1 MPIRFL
7 DMFAGI
13 GGFRSGLERLGG
25 FECVGYCEIDKY
37 AKQAYDAMYPTKGE
51 IYFADARTIDPYTL
65 PDIDLIC
72 GGFPCQS
79 FSIAGLRRG
88 FQDDTRGTLFFEI
101 ARIAAVKR
109 PPFLLL
115 ENVPGLL
122 SHDKGRTFA
131 TILGAL
137 DELGYC
143 RVSTKQEEQLNS
155 YENQV
160 QHYTERINSE
170 NGWTLEGIYADKG
183 ISGTSVKNRDEFN
196 RMIRRCKQGK
206 IDMIITKSIARF
218 ARNTVDC
225 LKYVRLLNDLGVDV
239 YFEEQGIH
247 SNQPG
252 AEFYITIYG
261 SIAQS
266 ESENISANIKWGKA
280 QAAREGKVVFRYK
293 NFLGYRKGDDG
304 QPEIVPEEAETI
316 RLIYDRFLAGDSL
329 KGIAE
334 LLKEK
339 GIKSPT
345 GKAEWQFS
353 TIQSI
358 LSNERYKGD
367 AIINKTYTTDCISK
381 KVRVNNGERPK
392 YYVENSHPAIID
404 SATFGRV
411 QEELARRSG
420 KRKISRKAKTEQ
432 GKYSSKYALTE
443 LLVCGE
449 CKSAYRRC
457 TWTASGKKKIMWRC
471 INRIEYAKKYCHNS
485 PSVEESILQRAVMAA
500 IMETANQNAEVLRTL
515 KLHIGMG
522 LAGEKS
528 EDNSIDLQIRIAE
541 IDAEFKKMLDR
552 VSTDTIE
559 AFDEETATRLM
570 NEKSRLQQQLDN
582 IADAEQRRENAKS
595 RLDDIYTILDGI
607 KNRPMEYDDQIV
619 RQLLECVVV
628 DSKEQI
634 TVIFKG
640 GLKSVQPLTE

>member
-1 MPIRFL
+1 MLQKELSKWLR
-7 DMFAGI
+7 D
-13 GGFRSGLERLGG
+13 R
-25 FECVGYCEIDKY
+25 
-37 AKQAYDAMYPTKGE
+37 YDTKMDG
-51 IYFADARTIDPYTL
+51 
-65 PDIDLIC
+65 
-72 GGFPCQS
+72 
-79 FSIAGLRRG
+79 
-88 FQDDTRGTLFFEI
+88 
-101 ARIAAVKR
+101 
-109 PPFLLL
+109 
-115 ENVPGLL
+115 
-122 SHDKGRTFA
+122 
-131 TILGAL
+131 
-137 DELGYC
+137 
-143 RVSTKQEEQLNS
+143 
-155 YENQV
+155 
-160 QHYTERINSE
+160 
-170 NGWTLEGIYADKG
+170 NGWLEVSSDGIPLCRIKYNGQFLSNADQNLSDEYRSKIADIQDE
-183 ISGTSVKNRDEFN
+183 ISTVREYVGLYEHAPQMKADGVSDYRQLAAFGDTVLAATYSEKNGF
-196 RMIRRCKQGK
+196 MFCTWKQNA
-206 IDMIITKSIARF
+206 D
-218 ARNTVDC
+218 
-225 LKYVRLLNDLGVDV
+225 
-239 YFEEQGIH
+239 
-247 SNQPG
+247 
-252 AEFYITIYG
+252 
-261 SIAQS
+261 
-266 ESENISANIKWGKA
+266 
-280 QAAREGKVVFRYK
+280 
-293 NFLGYRKGDDG
+293 
-304 QPEIVPEEAETI
+304 
-316 RLIYDRFLAGDSL
+316 GDSVFW
-329 KGIAE
+329 GDYSPNYE
-334 LLKEK
+334 YVKE
-339 GIKSPT
+339 
-345 GKAEWQFS
+345 
-353 TIQSI
+353 
-358 LSNERYKGD
+358 GD
-367 AIINKTYTTDCISK
+367 AIINKTYITDCISK

-457 TWTASGKKKIMWRC
+457 TWTASGKKKIVWRC

-515 KLHIGMG
+515 KTHIGMG

-570 NEKSRLQQQLDN
+570 NEKSRLQQQLDS

-595 RLDDIYTILDGI
+595 RLDDIYMILDGI
-607 KNRPMEYDDQIV
+607 KNRLMEYDDQIV

>member
-1 MPIRFL
+1 MLQKELAKRLKARYDTKMDGSGWLEVSSDGIPLCRIKYNGQFL
-7 DMFAGI
+7 SNADQNLSDEYRSKIADIQDEISTVREYVGLYEHAPQMKAADVSDYRQLAVFGDTVLAATYSEKNGFMF
-13 GGFRSGLERLGG
+13 
-25 FECVGYCEIDKY
+25 CTW
-37 AKQAYDAMYPTKGE
+37 KQN
-51 IYFADARTIDPYTL
+51 AD
-65 PDIDLIC
+65 
-72 GGFPCQS
+72 
-79 FSIAGLRRG
+79 
-88 FQDDTRGTLFFEI
+88 
-101 ARIAAVKR
+101 
-109 PPFLLL
+109 
-115 ENVPGLL
+115 
-122 SHDKGRTFA
+122 
-131 TILGAL
+131 
-137 DELGYC
+137 
-143 RVSTKQEEQLNS
+143 
-155 YENQV
+155 
-160 QHYTERINSE
+160 
-170 NGWTLEGIYADKG
+170 
-183 ISGTSVKNRDEFN
+183 
-196 RMIRRCKQGK
+196 
-206 IDMIITKSIARF
+206 
-218 ARNTVDC
+218 
-225 LKYVRLLNDLGVDV
+225 
-239 YFEEQGIH
+239 
-247 SNQPG
+247 
-252 AEFYITIYG
+252 
-261 SIAQS
+261 
-266 ESENISANIKWGKA
+266 
-280 QAAREGKVVFRYK
+280 
-293 NFLGYRKGDDG
+293 
-304 QPEIVPEEAETI
+304 
-316 RLIYDRFLAGDSL
+316 GDSVFW
-329 KGIAE
+329 GDYSPNYE
-334 LLKEK
+334 YVKE
-339 GIKSPT
+339 
-345 GKAEWQFS
+345 
-353 TIQSI
+353 
-358 LSNERYKGD
+358 GD
-367 AIINKTYTTDCISK
+367 AIINKTYITDCISK

-457 TWTASGKKKIMWRC
+457 TWTASGKKKIVWRC

-515 KLHIGMG
+515 KTHIGMG

-570 NEKSRLQQQLDN
+570 NEKSRLQQQLDS

-595 RLDDIYTILDGI
+595 RLDDIYMILDGI

>member
-1 MPIRFL
+1 MLQKELAKRL
-7 DMFAGI
+7 KARYDTKMDGNEWLEVSSDGI
-13 GGFRSGLERLGG
+13 PLCR
-25 FECVGYCEIDKY
+25 IKY
-37 AKQAYDAMYPTKGE
+37 
-51 IYFADARTIDPYTL
+51 
-65 PDIDLIC
+65 
-72 GGFPCQS
+72 
-79 FSIAGLRRG
+79 
-88 FQDDTRGTLFFEI
+88 
-101 ARIAAVKR
+101 
-109 PPFLLL
+109 
-115 ENVPGLL
+115 
-122 SHDKGRTFA
+122 
-131 TILGAL
+131 
-137 DELGYC
+137 
-143 RVSTKQEEQLNS
+143 
-155 YENQV
+155 
-160 QHYTERINSE
+160 
-170 NGWTLEGIYADKG
+170 NG
-183 ISGTSVKNRDEFN
+183 
-196 RMIRRCKQGK
+196 
-206 IDMIITKSIARF
+206 
-218 ARNTVDC
+218 
-225 LKYVRLLNDLGVDV
+225 
-239 YFEEQGIH
+239 
-247 SNQPG
+247 
-252 AEFYITIYG
+252 
-261 SIAQS
+261 
-266 ESENISANIKWGKA
+266 
-280 QAAREGKVVFRYK
+280 
-293 NFLGYRKGDDG
+293 
-304 QPEIVPEEAETI
+304 
-316 RLIYDRFLAGDSL
+316 
-329 KGIAE
+329 
-334 LLKEK
+334 
-339 GIKSPT
+339 
-345 GKAEWQFS
+345 QF
-353 TIQSI
+353 
-358 LSNERYKGD
+358 LSNADQNLSCEYRSKIAYIQDEISTVREYVGLYEHAPQMKAADVSDYRQLAVFGDTVLAATYSEKNGFMFCTWKQNTDGNSVFWGDYSPNYEYVKEGD
-367 AIINKTYTTDCISK
+367 AIINKTYITDCISK

-457 TWTASGKKKIMWRC
+457 TWTASGKKKIVWRC

-515 KLHIGMG
+515 KTHIGMG

-570 NEKSRLQQQLDN
+570 NEKSRLQQQLDS

-595 RLDDIYTILDGI
+595 RLDDIYMILDGI

>member
-1 MPIRFL
+1 MLQKELSKWLR
-7 DMFAGI
+7 D
-13 GGFRSGLERLGG
+13 R
-25 FECVGYCEIDKY
+25 
-37 AKQAYDAMYPTKGE
+37 YDTKMDG
-51 IYFADARTIDPYTL
+51 
-65 PDIDLIC
+65 
-72 GGFPCQS
+72 
-79 FSIAGLRRG
+79 
-88 FQDDTRGTLFFEI
+88 
-101 ARIAAVKR
+101 
-109 PPFLLL
+109 
-115 ENVPGLL
+115 
-122 SHDKGRTFA
+122 
-131 TILGAL
+131 
-137 DELGYC
+137 
-143 RVSTKQEEQLNS
+143 
-155 YENQV
+155 
-160 QHYTERINSE
+160 
-170 NGWTLEGIYADKG
+170 NGWLEVSSDGIPLCRIKYNGQFLSNADQNLSDEYRSKIADIQDE
-183 ISGTSVKNRDEFN
+183 ISTVREYVGLYEHAPQMKADGVSDYRQLAAFGDTVLAATYSEKNGF
-196 RMIRRCKQGK
+196 MFCTWKQNA
-206 IDMIITKSIARF
+206 D
-218 ARNTVDC
+218 
-225 LKYVRLLNDLGVDV
+225 
-239 YFEEQGIH
+239 
-247 SNQPG
+247 
-252 AEFYITIYG
+252 
-261 SIAQS
+261 
-266 ESENISANIKWGKA
+266 
-280 QAAREGKVVFRYK
+280 
-293 NFLGYRKGDDG
+293 
-304 QPEIVPEEAETI
+304 
-316 RLIYDRFLAGDSL
+316 GDSVFW
-329 KGIAE
+329 GDYSPNYE
-334 LLKEK
+334 YVKE
-339 GIKSPT
+339 
-345 GKAEWQFS
+345 
-353 TIQSI
+353 
-358 LSNERYKGD
+358 GD
-367 AIINKTYTTDCISK
+367 AIINKTYITDCISK

-457 TWTASGKKKIMWRC
+457 TWTASGKKKIVWRC

-500 IMETANQNAEVLRTL
+500 IMKTAARNTEVLQTL

-570 NEKSRLQQQLDN
+570 NEKSRLQQQLDS

-595 RLDDIYTILDGI
+595 RLDDIYMILDGI

-640 GLKSVQPLTE
+640 GLKSVQPLTD

>member
-1 MPIRFL
+1 MLQKELSKWLR
-7 DMFAGI
+7 D
-13 GGFRSGLERLGG
+13 R
-25 FECVGYCEIDKY
+25 
-37 AKQAYDAMYPTKGE
+37 YDTKMDG
-51 IYFADARTIDPYTL
+51 
-65 PDIDLIC
+65 
-72 GGFPCQS
+72 
-79 FSIAGLRRG
+79 
-88 FQDDTRGTLFFEI
+88 
-101 ARIAAVKR
+101 
-109 PPFLLL
+109 
-115 ENVPGLL
+115 
-122 SHDKGRTFA
+122 
-131 TILGAL
+131 
-137 DELGYC
+137 
-143 RVSTKQEEQLNS
+143 
-155 YENQV
+155 
-160 QHYTERINSE
+160 
-170 NGWTLEGIYADKG
+170 NGWLEVSSDGIPLCRIKYNGQFLSNADQNLSDEYRSKIADIQDE
-183 ISGTSVKNRDEFN
+183 ISTVREYVGLYEHAPQMKADGVSDYRQLAAFGDTVLAATYSEKNGF
-196 RMIRRCKQGK
+196 MFCTWKQNA
-206 IDMIITKSIARF
+206 D
-218 ARNTVDC
+218 
-225 LKYVRLLNDLGVDV
+225 
-239 YFEEQGIH
+239 
-247 SNQPG
+247 
-252 AEFYITIYG
+252 
-261 SIAQS
+261 
-266 ESENISANIKWGKA
+266 
-280 QAAREGKVVFRYK
+280 
-293 NFLGYRKGDDG
+293 
-304 QPEIVPEEAETI
+304 
-316 RLIYDRFLAGDSL
+316 GDSVFW
-329 KGIAE
+329 GDYSPNYE
-334 LLKEK
+334 YVKE
-339 GIKSPT
+339 
-345 GKAEWQFS
+345 
-353 TIQSI
+353 
-358 LSNERYKGD
+358 GD
-367 AIINKTYTTDCISK
+367 AIINKTYITDCISK
-381 KVRVNNGERPK
+381 KVRVNNGERPN

-457 TWTASGKKKIMWRC
+457 TWTASGKKKIVWRC

-515 KLHIGMG
+515 KTHIGMG

-570 NEKSRLQQQLDN
+570 NEKSRLQQQLDS

-595 RLDDIYTILDGI
+595 RLDDIYMILDGI

>member
-1 MPIRFL
+1 MLQKELSKWLR
-7 DMFAGI
+7 D
-13 GGFRSGLERLGG
+13 R
-25 FECVGYCEIDKY
+25 
-37 AKQAYDAMYPTKGE
+37 YDTKMDG
-51 IYFADARTIDPYTL
+51 
-65 PDIDLIC
+65 
-72 GGFPCQS
+72 
-79 FSIAGLRRG
+79 
-88 FQDDTRGTLFFEI
+88 
-101 ARIAAVKR
+101 
-109 PPFLLL
+109 
-115 ENVPGLL
+115 
-122 SHDKGRTFA
+122 
-131 TILGAL
+131 
-137 DELGYC
+137 
-143 RVSTKQEEQLNS
+143 
-155 YENQV
+155 
-160 QHYTERINSE
+160 
-170 NGWTLEGIYADKG
+170 NGWLEVSSDGIPLCRIKYNGQFLSNADQNLSCEYRSKIAYIQDE
-183 ISGTSVKNRDEFN
+183 ISTVREYVGLYEHAPQMKAADVSDYRQLAVFGDTVLAATYSEKNGF
-196 RMIRRCKQGK
+196 MFCTWKQNA
-206 IDMIITKSIARF
+206 D
-218 ARNTVDC
+218 
-225 LKYVRLLNDLGVDV
+225 
-239 YFEEQGIH
+239 
-247 SNQPG
+247 
-252 AEFYITIYG
+252 
-261 SIAQS
+261 
-266 ESENISANIKWGKA
+266 
-280 QAAREGKVVFRYK
+280 
-293 NFLGYRKGDDG
+293 
-304 QPEIVPEEAETI
+304 
-316 RLIYDRFLAGDSL
+316 GDSVFW
-329 KGIAE
+329 GDYSPNYE
-334 LLKEK
+334 YVKE
-339 GIKSPT
+339 
-345 GKAEWQFS
+345 
-353 TIQSI
+353 
-358 LSNERYKGD
+358 GD
-367 AIINKTYTTDCISK
+367 AIINKTYITDCISK

-457 TWTASGKKKIMWRC
+457 TWTASGKKKIVWRC

-515 KLHIGMG
+515 KTHIGMG

-570 NEKSRLQQQLDN
+570 NEKSRLQQQLDS

-595 RLDDIYTILDGI
+595 RLDDIYMILDGI

-634 TVIFKG
+634 TVIFKD

>member
-1 MPIRFL
+1 MLQKELSKWLR
-7 DMFAGI
+7 D
-13 GGFRSGLERLGG
+13 R
-25 FECVGYCEIDKY
+25 
-37 AKQAYDAMYPTKGE
+37 YDTKMDG
-51 IYFADARTIDPYTL
+51 
-65 PDIDLIC
+65 
-72 GGFPCQS
+72 
-79 FSIAGLRRG
+79 
-88 FQDDTRGTLFFEI
+88 
-101 ARIAAVKR
+101 
-109 PPFLLL
+109 
-115 ENVPGLL
+115 
-122 SHDKGRTFA
+122 
-131 TILGAL
+131 
-137 DELGYC
+137 
-143 RVSTKQEEQLNS
+143 
-155 YENQV
+155 
-160 QHYTERINSE
+160 
-170 NGWTLEGIYADKG
+170 NGWLEVSSDGIPLCRIKYNGQFLSNADQNLSDEYRSKIADIQDE
-183 ISGTSVKNRDEFN
+183 ISTVREYVGLYEHAPQMKADGVSDYRQLAAFGDTVLAATYSEKNGF
-196 RMIRRCKQGK
+196 MFCTWKQNA
-206 IDMIITKSIARF
+206 D
-218 ARNTVDC
+218 
-225 LKYVRLLNDLGVDV
+225 
-239 YFEEQGIH
+239 
-247 SNQPG
+247 
-252 AEFYITIYG
+252 
-261 SIAQS
+261 
-266 ESENISANIKWGKA
+266 
-280 QAAREGKVVFRYK
+280 
-293 NFLGYRKGDDG
+293 
-304 QPEIVPEEAETI
+304 
-316 RLIYDRFLAGDSL
+316 GDSVFW
-329 KGIAE
+329 GDYSPNYE
-334 LLKEK
+334 YVKE
-339 GIKSPT
+339 
-345 GKAEWQFS
+345 
-353 TIQSI
+353 
-358 LSNERYKGD
+358 GD
-367 AIINKTYTTDCISK
+367 AFINKTYITDCISK

-457 TWTASGKKKIMWRC
+457 TWTASGKKKIVWRC

-515 KLHIGMG
+515 KTHIGMG

-570 NEKSRLQQQLDN
+570 NEKSRLQQQLDS

-595 RLDDIYTILDGI
+595 RLDDIYMILDGI